1 MLTLLDK
8 LFAVLAMLTAI
19 QPLLKGVMS
28 SSSHLSWPRLL
39 AMLAG
44 GVASFTW
51 TVGLLALR
59 SYLFRDEAFMLP
71 SGLGAALAV
80 FGGLLGVATLLAQ
93 RGEDGMTEQAAI
105 RSATQAAA
113 MALYVAAPAL
123 AAGAL
128 GMTRLLRATLPWT
141 LVRPRWPQAL
151 EGLALLGLCAANVWL
166 GDVPGLREGGLRT
179 PASLHLPIGD

>member
-1 MLTLLDK
+1 VLTFADK
-8 LFAVLAMLTAI
+8 IVAVVAMLVAI
-19 QPLLKGVMS
+19 RPLMKGVMS

-59 SYLFRDEAFMLP
+59 SYLFREETFLLP
-71 SGLGAALAV
+71 NGLGSALAV

-93 RGEDGMTEQAAI
+93 RGEEGMTEQSAI

-113 MALYVAAPAL
+113 MALYVAAPLL
-123 AAGAL
+123 AAAAL
-128 GMTRLLRATLPWT
+128 GTTRLLRATMPWT
-141 LVRPRWPQAL
+141 LVKTRWRGTL
-151 EGLALLGLCAANVWL
+151 EGVLLLALCAAHLVAGGAPL
-166 GDVPGLREGGLRT
+166 GSLGLGGLRT
-179 PASLHLPIGD
+179 SGLQHLPL

>member
-1 MLTLLDK
+1 LLTLLDK